1 MRNDFSREINET
13 EFEQIKV
20 EKINLNELKSQ
31 LSQDKRKNK
40 SLFAQNLEAKGKLKA
55 YYQLNQVYQ
64 PNKLLENDDKL
75 KSIEKH
81 LPTIVTESGSSRKQL
96 ITGEGVGNVKD
107 AEQIHVENLELLA
120 KMSPE
125 EIIAEQKKLV
135 EQLDPKLVAFIRK
148 RSDKTSATA
157 NSQNETVN
165 LEENETPKVE

>member
-1 MRNDFSREINET
+1 LRNDFSREINET

-64 PNKLLENDDKL
+64 PNRVLESDDKI

-81 LPTIVTESGSSRKQL
+81 LPTIVTETGSRKQL

-120 KMSPE
+120 KMTPD

-148 RSDKTSATA
+148 RSDKSTTA
-157 NSQNETVN
+157 NSQNETAN
-165 LEENETPKVE
+165 LEENETPKIE